1 MEKFEKELEI
11 ESRKIIELE
20 LKRNQL
26 NEKIRQ
32 ARVDENNLRN
42 RFLTFES
49 IKNSKQSGNKV
60 KIIT

>member
-49 IKNSKQSGNKV
+49 IKNSKHCGNKV
-60 KIIT
+60 IT